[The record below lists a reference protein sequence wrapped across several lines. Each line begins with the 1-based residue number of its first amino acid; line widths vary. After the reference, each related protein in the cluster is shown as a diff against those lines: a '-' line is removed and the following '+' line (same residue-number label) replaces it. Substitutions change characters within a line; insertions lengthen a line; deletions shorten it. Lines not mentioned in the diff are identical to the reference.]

1 MIITEEEFLRA
12 EVEDMNLTMQNVA
25 FVNLATSVAEYCKK
39 FNAENV
45 IDYGCGTGVY
55 SEVMRQHGY
64 DIMALDVFKS
74 HRDYCK
80 KEYPELKVIARP
92 KVADLMLFIEV
103 AEHMTD
109 EEIFKAVDFIE
120 PRLIVFSS
128 TPHKTPGDEA
138 WGHIN
143 IKDEPEW
150 IEFWKGLGYK
160 LLEKPQTPTG
170 WTLTLE
176 KI

>member
-1 MIITEEEFLRA
+1 MTITEEEFLRK
-12 EVEDMNLTMQNVA
+12 EVEEMRLTISNDA
-25 FVNLATSVAEYCKK
+25 FVNLATSVAQYCKK
-39 FNAENV
+39 FNAESV

-80 KEYPELKVIARP
+80 KQYPDLKVIARP

-109 EEIFKAVDFIE
+109 EEIAKAVDFIE

-128 TPHKTPGDEA
+128 TTHKTPNDEE

-143 IKDEPEW
+143 IKQESEW
-150 IEFWKGLGYK
+150 IEFWNMLGYSV
-160 LLEKPQTPTG
+160 LEKPQTPTG
-170 WTLTLE
+170 WTLMLE

>member
-1 MIITEEEFLRA
+1 MTITEQEFLRA
-12 EVEDMNLTMQNVA
+12 EVEDMNLTMRNKA
-25 FVNLATSVAEYCKK
+25 FVNLAKSVAEYCKK
-39 FNAENV
+39 FDAKNV

-55 SEVMRQHGY
+55 SEVMRQEGF

-80 KEYPELKVIARP
+80 EQYPDLKVIAKP
-92 KVADLMLFIEV
+92 KPAELMLFIEV

-109 EEIFKAVDFIE
+109 EEIVKAIDAIE

-128 TPHKTPGDEA
+128 TPHKTPNDEE

-143 IKDEPEW
+143 IKQEPEW
-150 IEFWKGLGYK
+150 IEFWDTLAYK
-160 LLEKPQTPTG
+160 VIERPQTPTG
-170 WTLTLE
+170 WTLMLE

>member
-1 MIITEEEFLRA
+1 MISEEEFLKA
-12 EVEDMNLTMQNVA
+12 EIETLNLTMNNELFVA
-25 FVNLATSVAEYCKK
+25 LAKSVANYCKK
-39 FNAENV
+39 FEPSSV

-55 SEVMRQHGY
+55 SEVMRQEGFNM
-64 DIMALDVFKS
+64 MALDVFKS

-80 KEYPELKVIARP
+80 EQYSELKVIARP
-92 KVADLMLFIEV
+92 KAADMMLFIEV

-109 EEIFKAVDFIE
+109 QEISNAIDVIE
-120 PRLIVFSS
+120 PRVILFSS
-128 TPHKTPGDEA
+128 TPHSTENDEM

-143 IKDEPEW
+143 IKQEAEW
-150 IEFWKGLGYK
+150 IAFWNVLGYK
-160 LLEKPQTPTG
+160 VLEKPSTPTS

>member
-12 EVEDMNLTMQNVA
+12 EVDDMNLTMQNVE
-25 FVNLATSVAEYCKK
+25 FVNLAISVANYCNK
-39 FNAENV
+39 FNPDNV

-55 SEVMRQHGY
+55 SEVMRQHGF
-64 DIMALDVFKS
+64 DVMALDVFKS

-80 KEYPELKVIARP
+80 KEYPQLKVIARP

-109 EEIFKAVDFIE
+109 EEIVKAVDFIE
-120 PRLIVFSS
+120 PRLILFSS
-128 TPHKTPGDEA
+128 TPHTTEYDLE

-143 IKDEPEW
+143 IKQEDEW
-150 IEFWKGLGYK
+150 IKFWNTLGYK
-160 LLEKPQTPTG
+160 VLEKPQTPTG
-170 WTLTLE
+170 WTIMIE